1 MRRASRATVAH
12 FEVHDVSTIMAT
24 LDAPAI
30 TQLMLD
36 LCSAPCKARRFA
48 PPAHV
53 RGLRALTVP
62 ARRSR
67 LGYYV
72 MAGSVMALAG
82 PILTVDRPS
91 KWA

>member
-1 MRRASRATVAH
+1 MTA
-12 FEVHDVSTIMAT
+12 MN
-24 LDAPAI
+24 APTI
-30 TQLMLD
+30 TQSMLD

-48 PPAHV
+48 PPAHT

-72 MAGSVMALAG
+72 MAGGVMTL
-82 PILTVDRPS
+82 S
-91 KWA
+91 WADLGC